1 MHDFT
6 EFTTEPVKGIVK
18 EIMDMATKVARGSEE
33 FQDLDLG
40 EIQELV
46 DTTSEELT
54 EDDLVEMNASK
65 QEPDEEKENLEETVQ
80 KTN

>member
-1 MHDFT
+1 MGNHGYS
-6 EFTTEPVKGIVK
+6 KK
-18 EIMDMATKVARGSEE
+18 KKKKWRSEG
-33 FQDLDLG
+33 FLDEYLG
-40 EIQELV
+40 EIQELME
-46 DTTSEELT
+46 TPPEELT

>member
-1 MHDFT
+1 MSKERCSDFE

-18 EIMDMATKVARGSEE
+18 EIMDMATKVRRGSEE

-40 EIQELV
+40 EIQKLV

-54 EDDLVEMNASK
+54 EDDLVRRA
-65 QEPDEEKENLEETVQ
+65 L
-80 KTN
+80 

>member
-1 MHDFT
+1 MLCMTSQDLQQS
-6 EFTTEPVKGIVK
+6 IK
-18 EIMDMATKVARGSEE
+18 EIIRDCEQGQEGLATG
-33 FQDLDLG
+33 FQDMNLG
-40 EIQELV
+40 EIQELME
-46 DTTSEELT
+46 TPPEELT

>member
-1 MHDFT
+1 MGNHGYS
-6 EFTTEPVKGIVK
+6 KK
-18 EIMDMATKVARGSEE
+18 KKKWRSEG
-33 FQDLDLG
+33 FLDEYLG
-40 EIQELV
+40 EIQELME
-46 DTTSEELT
+46 TPPEELT

>member
-1 MHDFT
+1 MD
-6 EFTTEPVKGIVK
+6 IVK
-18 EIMDMATKVARGSEE
+18 KKKKWRSEG
-33 FQDLDLG
+33 FLDEYLG
-40 EIQELV
+40 EIQELME
-46 DTTSEELT
+46 TPPEELT

>member
-1 MHDFT
+1 MNL
-6 EFTTEPVKGIVK
+6 
-18 EIMDMATKVARGSEE
+18 R
-33 FQDLDLG
+33 
-40 EIQELV
+40 EIQKLK
-46 DTTSEELT
+46 DITSEELT